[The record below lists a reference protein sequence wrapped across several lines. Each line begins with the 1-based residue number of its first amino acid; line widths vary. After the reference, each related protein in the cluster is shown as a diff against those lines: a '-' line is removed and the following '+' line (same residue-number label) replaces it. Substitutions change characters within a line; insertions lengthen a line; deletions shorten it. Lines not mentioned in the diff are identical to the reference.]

1 MRVLAAVVVI
11 PTLARLDPWEH
22 LALGPARARQLVGHD
37 DAGNIGEALEE
48 LTKKLLG
55 GLRMAPALD
64 QDVEPMIVLVDSALE
79 VMALAMHRQE
89 DLVQVPLVGPD
100 KASNWLPAPAGP
112 CVLMLRVYWPH
123 EQRPSMRNGSW
134 TIPTVKKVS

>member
-1 MRVLAAVVVI
+1 
-11 PTLARLDPWEH
+11 
-22 LALGPARARQLVGHD
+22 
-37 DAGNIGEALEE
+37 
-48 LTKKLLG
+48 
-55 GLRMAPALD
+55 
-64 QDVEPMIVLVDSALE
+64 MIVLVDSALE

-123 EQRPSMRNGSW
+123 EQRPSMLHGSW
-134 TIPTVKKVS
+134 TIPAVKKVSGPAERGRAGCDDLHGPADVRGSPPAATQVTSKAISGKTGKASTERAIL